1 MGENGGI
8 FLTVL
13 IFDDMMKLRSVL
25 LPDGNGRAEI
35 KRLMHG
41 GVRPML
47 AELRMEAILAEL
59 EKEQSVSVAHLCQ
72 VTGASE
78 ATIRRDLNELARR
91 GKLNKVHGGALP
103 IRKEFHGEELNM
115 DEKRQ
120 LHAAEK
126 MRVAR
131 YAAGLITDNDVV
143 YLDAGST
150 VMHMIEYIQA
160 AQATFVTNSVE
171 CVQRLPLRGLHAY
184 VLGGVLKPGT
194 LAIIG
199 AEAVQCLK
207 QYNFTKAFLG
217 TNGIAVDP
225 GFTTPD
231 PEEAMV
237 KRTAAA
243 HARDTW
249 VLADSSK
256 FGIITA
262 ATVMPL
268 DGARIITDR
277 LDDRRY
283 LEYTGIEVV

>member
-1 MGENGGI
+1 
-8 FLTVL
+8 
-13 IFDDMMKLRSVL
+13 
-25 LPDGNGRAEI
+25 
-35 KRLMHG
+35 
-41 GVRPML
+41 ML

-59 EKEQSVSVAHLCQ
+59 EKEQAVSVAHLCR

-103 IRKEFHGEELNM
+103 VRAEFRAEELDM
-115 DEKRQ
+115 DTKRQ
-120 LHAAEK
+120 LHTQEK
-126 MRVAR
+126 LRIAR
-131 YAAGLITDNDVV
+131 YAASLIGDDDVV

-150 VMHMIEYIQA
+150 VMHMADHIQSTR
-160 AQATFVTNSVE
+160 ATFVTNSVE
-171 CVQRLPLRGLHAY
+171 CAQRLPRRGLRAY

-199 AEAVQCLK
+199 GEAMEGLK
-207 QYNFTKAFLG
+207 KYNFTKAFLG
-217 TNGIAVDP
+217 VNGIAAGP

-237 KRTAAA
+237 KAAAAA
-243 HARDTW
+243 HARNTW

-256 FGIITA
+256 FGAIA
-262 ATVMPL
+262 AASFLPL
-268 DGARIITDR
+268 DGAGIVTDR

-283 LEYTGIEVV
+283 LDYTDIKEV

>member
-1 MGENGGI
+1 
-8 FLTVL
+8 
-13 IFDDMMKLRSVL
+13 
-25 LPDGNGRAEI
+25 
-35 KRLMHG
+35 
-41 GVRPML
+41 
-47 AELRMEAILAEL
+47 
-59 EKEQSVSVAHLCQ
+59 
-72 VTGASE
+72 
-78 ATIRRDLNELARR
+78 
-91 GKLNKVHGGALP
+91 
-103 IRKEFHGEELNM
+103 M

>member
-1 MGENGGI
+1 
-8 FLTVL
+8 
-13 IFDDMMKLRSVL
+13 
-25 LPDGNGRAEI
+25 
-35 KRLMHG
+35 
-41 GVRPML
+41 ML

-59 EKEQSVSVAHLCQ
+59 EKEQAVSVAQLCQ

-103 IRKEFHGEELNM
+103 VREEFRTEELDM
-115 DEKRQ
+115 DTKRQ
-120 LHAAEK
+120 LHTPEK
-126 MRVAR
+126 IRIAR
-131 YAAGLITDNDVV
+131 YAASLITDDDVV

-150 VMHMIEYIQA
+150 VMHMADYIQA
-160 AQATFVTNSVE
+160 TRATFVTNSVE
-171 CVQRLPLRGLHAY
+171 CVQRLPRRGLRTY

-199 AEAVQCLK
+199 GEAMEGLK
-207 QYNFTKAFLG
+207 KYNFTKAFLG
-217 TNGIAVDP
+217 ANGIAAGP

-237 KRTAAA
+237 KAAAAA
-243 HARDTW
+243 HARETW

-256 FGIITA
+256 FGAITA
-262 ATVMPL
+262 ASVLPL
-268 DGARIITDR
+268 DGARIVTDQ

-283 LEYTGIEVV
+283 LDYTDIKEV